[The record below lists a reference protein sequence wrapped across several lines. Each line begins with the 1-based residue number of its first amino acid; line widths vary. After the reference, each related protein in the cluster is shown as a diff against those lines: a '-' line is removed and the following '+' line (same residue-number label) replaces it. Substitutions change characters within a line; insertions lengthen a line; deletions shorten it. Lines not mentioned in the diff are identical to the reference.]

1 MGLGSP
7 SATVLLLTAACSITN
22 THHMS
27 PTCVV
32 RSICHP
38 SCPLSKFAPAFQGPQ
53 LQCFSKVVEN
63 LLFADFLHVFRSH
76 PPVARHDRWSRLAL
90 TEPDMF
96 PDVPRLSHHSTAA
109 ARHRSRPAFRNSS
122 SRPATAMGV
131 DCGKFCGISMDL
143 LPGFFQG
150 QKRLGKLFRQR
161 SETQRNDLSV
171 GPWCYRGCHE
181 KSSSSSWI
189 KTDKDN

>member
-131 DCGKFCGISMDL
+131 DQVRKILWDL
-143 LPGFFQG
+143 DGSASRTFKG

-161 SETQRNDLSV
+161 SETRD
-171 GPWCYRGCHE
+171 
-181 KSSSSSWI
+181 
-189 KTDKDN
+189 T